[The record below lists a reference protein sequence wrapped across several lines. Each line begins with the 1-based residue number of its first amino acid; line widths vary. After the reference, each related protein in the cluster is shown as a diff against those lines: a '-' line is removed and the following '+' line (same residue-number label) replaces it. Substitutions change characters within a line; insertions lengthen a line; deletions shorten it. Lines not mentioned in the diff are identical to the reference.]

1 MENQTKNICAM
12 FYASH
17 YIPVALYEAD
27 TLVQIYSCEKNVD
40 VFSAVLQKIINIK
53 DNPYILTLSEQGMYG
68 SIKINCTAFRILIG
82 PIFSIPV
89 TQDIVSA
96 VAKQNFINND
106 KLDDLKSLLLSI
118 PNYSYNQFANL
129 LGFLNYTIN
138 GEVYSI
144 AEQFKIESKA
154 VNNKLATV
162 HTKNIYDSQD
172 EQATHGTYNFENLL
186 LSFIR
191 DGEVEKLSDFLMQT
205 AQSTELHEGKLADT
219 PLRQAKNLLIG
230 VATMVGKIG
239 AIGGGLNIEET
250 YRLIDLYIQECEK
263 SSSTDA
269 IKLLQY
275 NMLLDFA
282 ERVAQNKLPK
292 NTSKEIFHCVQFIQ
306 NHTNCVIGIDDVA
319 GYIGKSRAY
328 LTKKFRQ
335 ETSESITDFI
345 IKSKIKDAKRLL
357 RYTDKTLSE
366 ISNHLCFSSQSYFQ
380 KVFKDKVG
388 ITPNDYRKEKQL

>member
-1 MENQTKNICAM
+1 METHIKNICTM

-17 YIPVALYEAD
+17 YIPVALYNGD
-27 TLVQIYSCEKNVD
+27 TLVQIYSSEKSFD
-40 VFSAVLQKIINIK
+40 IFFEVLQKMMCVD

-68 SIKINCTAFRILIG
+68 SVKINGTALRILIG

-96 VAKQNFINND
+96 VAKQNFISSD
-106 KLDDLKSLLLSI
+106 KLDDLKNFLSSI

-129 LGFLNYTIN
+129 LGFLNYTVN
-138 GEVYSI
+138 GELYSI
-144 AEQFKIESKA
+144 AEQFKIESKT
-154 VNNKLATV
+154 VNNKLTAT
-162 HTKNIYDSQD
+162 HAKNFYDSQD
-172 EQATHGTYNFENLL
+172 EQTTHGTYNFENLL

-191 DGEVEKLSDFLMQT
+191 DGEVDKLSDFLMQT

-219 PLRQAKNLLIG
+219 PIRQAKNLLIG
-230 VATMVGKIG
+230 IATMVGKIG

-263 SSSTDA
+263 SSSIGA

-275 NMLLDFA
+275 NMLMDFA

-292 NTSKEIFHCVQFIQ
+292 NTSKEIFFCVQFIQ

-319 GYIGKSRAY
+319 EYIGKSRAY
-328 LTKKFRQ
+328 ITKRFRQ
-335 ETSESITDFI
+335 ETGESITDFI
-345 IKSKIKDAKRLL
+345 IKSKIRDAKRLL

-380 KVFKDKVG
+380 TVFKDKVG
-388 ITPNDYRKEKQL
+388 VTPKDYRKEKQL

>member
-1 MENQTKNICAM
+1 MMC
-12 FYASH
+12 
-17 YIPVALYEAD
+17 
-27 TLVQIYSCEKNVD
+27 VD
-40 VFSAVLQKIINIK
+40 

-68 SIKINCTAFRILIG
+68 SVKINGTALRILIG

-96 VAKQNFINND
+96 VAKQNFISSD
-106 KLDDLKSLLLSI
+106 KLDDLKNFLSSI

-129 LGFLNYTIN
+129 LGFLNYTVN
-138 GEVYSI
+138 GELYSI
-144 AEQFKIESKA
+144 AEQFKIESKT
-154 VNNKLATV
+154 VNNKLTAT
-162 HTKNIYDSQD
+162 HAKNFYDSQD
-172 EQATHGTYNFENLL
+172 EQTIHGTYDFENLL

-191 DGEVEKLSDFLMQT
+191 DGEVDKLSDFLMQT

-219 PLRQAKNLLIG
+219 PIRQAKNLLIG
-230 VATMVGKIG
+230 IATMVGKIG

-263 SSSTDA
+263 SSSIDA

-275 NMLLDFA
+275 NMLMDFA

-292 NTSKEIFHCVQFIQ
+292 NTSKEIFFCVQFIQ

-319 GYIGKSRAY
+319 EYIGKSRAY
-328 LTKKFRQ
+328 ITKRFRQ
-335 ETSESITDFI
+335 ETGESITDFI
-345 IKSKIKDAKRLL
+345 IKSKIRDAKRLL

-380 KVFKDKVG
+380 TVFKDKVG
-388 ITPNDYRKEKQL
+388 VTPKDYRKEKQL

>member
-1 MENQTKNICAM
+1 MESNIKNICTM

-17 YIPVALYEAD
+17 YIPVALYNGD
-27 TLVQIYSCEKNVD
+27 TLVQIYSSEKSFD
-40 VFSAVLQKIINIK
+40 VFLEVFQKTICVN
-53 DNPYILTLSEQGMYG
+53 DNLYILTLSEQGMYG
-68 SIKINCTAFRILIG
+68 SIKINGTALRILIG

-89 TQDIVSA
+89 TQNIVSA
-96 VAKQNFINND
+96 VAKQNFISSD
-106 KLDDLKSLLLSI
+106 KLDDLRNFLSSI

-129 LGFLNYTIN
+129 LGFFNYTVN
-138 GEVYSI
+138 RELYSI
-144 AEQFKIESKA
+144 AEQFKIESQT
-154 VNNKLATV
+154 VNNKLAAT
-162 HTKNIYDSQD
+162 HAKNFYASQD
-172 EQATHGTYNFENLL
+172 EQTTHGTYNFENLL

-191 DGEVEKLSDFLMQT
+191 DGEVYKLSDFLMQT
-205 AQSTELHEGKLADT
+205 AQSTKLHEGKLADT

-230 VATMVGKIG
+230 IATMVGKIG

-292 NTSKEIFHCVQFIQ
+292 SISKEVFLSVQFIQ

-319 GYIGKSRAY
+319 EYIGKSRAY
-328 LTKKFRQ
+328 ITKRFRQ
-335 ETSESITDFI
+335 ETGESITDFI
-345 IKSKIKDAKRLL
+345 VKSKIRDAKRLL

-380 KVFKDKVG
+380 TVFKNKVG
-388 ITPNDYRKEKQL
+388 VTPKDYRKEKQI

>member
-1 MENQTKNICAM
+1 MESQTKNICAM

-17 YIPVALYEAD
+17 YIPVALYDAD
-27 TLVQIYSCEKNVD
+27 TLVEIYSCEKKVD
-40 VFSAVLQKIINIK
+40 VFSAVLQKIINVK

-89 TQDIVSA
+89 THDIVSA
-96 VAKQNFINND
+96 VAKQNLINND
-106 KLDDLKSLLLSI
+106 KLDDLKNLLFSI

-138 GEVYSI
+138 GEIYSI